1 MGRNIFV
8 SYKYGDSL
16 VGSLN
21 KHDLKF
27 VGGELHRIPRN
38 TIVRDYVDELQ
49 KTIGA
54 DHINLGERDGE
65 SLEEFSDST
74 IETKLKEKIFRSSVT
89 IVLISKG
96 MKEGFVSEK
105 QQWIPWE
112 ISYSLR
118 IVRREDASS
127 QTNAILGVVLPDES
141 GAYDWY
147 YTSNLICQSITH
159 HTNQLFNIL
168 SKNMFNRKEKKFKEC
183 NGQKIHIVTEPSFIK
198 TVRWDEFM
206 RADNF
211 NIYIEKAIEIRNN
224 RELYNIEVNIG

>member
-1 MGRNIFV
+1 MGRKIFV

-21 KHDLKF
+21 KHNLVH
-27 VGGELHRIPRN
+27 VGGQLHSIPRN
-38 TIVRDYVDELQ
+38 TIVRDYVDEFQ
-49 KTIGA
+49 KIVGV
-54 DHINLGERDGE
+54 DHINLGEKDGE

-74 IETKLKEKIFRSSVT
+74 IETKLKERIFQSSVT

-96 MKEGFVSEK
+96 MKEVFKSEK

-118 IVRREDASS
+118 NVRREDVLS
-127 QTNAILGVVLPDES
+127 QMNAVLGVILPDES
-141 GAYDWY
+141 GTYEWY
-147 YTSNLICQSITH
+147 YTSNLICQSVTH

-183 NGQKIHIVTEPSFIK
+183 NGQKIHIMAEPSFIK
-198 TVRWDEFM
+198 TIRWDDFM
-206 RADNF
+206 RTENY
-211 NIYIEKAIEIRNN
+211 NLYIEKAIEIRNN
-224 RELYNIEVNIG
+224 SELYDIEVNIG